1 MSRRR
6 AYTPKRETRDLRRAI
21 AGLVNVTH
29 ACIMAPHRGTT
40 VTPARIHIGWADGTY
55 DSMSLAQARRTLAAN
70 AEMRTDR

>member
-6 AYTPKRETRDLRRAI
+6 AYIPKRETRDLCRAI

-29 ACIMAPHRGTT
+29 ACIMAPHHGHTIE
-40 VTPARIHIGWADGTY
+40 PARIHIGWADGTF
-55 DSMSLAQARRTLAAN
+55 DSLSLAQARRTLAAN